1 MKLISKGIKGYRIK
15 LEEIAKQV
23 HQLAIDIQN
32 TELAETVSELR
43 NTIGEPFLF
52 VIVGEVKSGK
62 SSFINA
68 LLDTG
73 REIVKVAPEPCTDSI
88 QQVIFGSEKETI
100 EITKNFKKIILPVDI
115 LKYIS
120 VVDTP
125 GTNTI
130 SEEHEKITEDF
141 IPRSDLIVFV
151 FEAKNPYRQSAW
163 DFFDYVHKDWRK
175 KTIFVLQQ
183 ADLIEEKDLQV
194 NMKGVEDYAK
204 KKGVPEPNV
213 FAVSAKDEIEG
224 KEESGFLPL
233 KSFIQENIISKNA
246 YLLKLSSSLETTR
259 NLHEKILA
267 SLQKLEAH
275 INADKEFR
283 DDVQLTLKDQE
294 ERSNK
299 QVDKLA
305 EDLIKEYD
313 RITSQSKRELSEGLG
328 FFKITGMSFKSIFS
342 KQSSPKAWLE
352 GLTKDLELEL
362 EKNFTHKLQ
371 EGVEEI
377 ADSISQMAR
386 IINLKVQNKQAVL
399 KQDDD
404 IFGVI
409 SERRRSV
416 LRDLRDRYQQFM
428 KDTDNFVGKEVFP
441 QASSFSPELAA
452 GSGIAVIGAVLVAI
466 TTFDITGGIISGVG
480 LIFAGGAVA
489 IRRGKITNGFAK
501 EIKEGRA
508 QLKAEL
514 LDKLKS
520 YIKHIRQ
527 KIDQNFRDFDKM
539 LEGEIEQYDRMMERY
554 KEIEKQINR
563 LEKEIPSN

>member
-1 MKLISKGIKGYRIK
+1 MKLISKGLKGYRIK

-23 HQLAIDIQN
+23 HQLAIDIHN

-88 QQVIFGSEKETI
+88 QQVIYGSEEETI
-100 EITKNFKKIILPVDI
+100 EITKSFKKIILPVDI
-115 LKYIS
+115 LKDVS

-183 ADLIEEKDLQV
+183 ADLMEEKDLEV

-275 INADKEFR
+275 IDADKEFR
-283 DDVQLTLKDQE
+283 EDVQLTLKDQE

-305 EDLIKEYD
+305 EDLLKEYD

-399 KQDDD
+399 KQGDD

-489 IRRGKITNGFAK
+489 LRRGKILNGFTK

-539 LEGEIEQYDRMMERY
+539 LDGEIEQYDRLLERY